1 MYLLPQKMDRRAFVG
16 TSARFYLLLNM
27 VKLPLFLAG
36 AMISW
41 GALKGSLWMWALCP
55 VGVWLGGWL
64 NRRLPERS
72 FIKLLYL
79 FLFLG
84 GAKLVYDGLAR

>member
-1 MYLLPQKMDRRAFVG
+1 M
-16 TSARFYLLLNM
+16 
-27 VKLPLFLAG
+27 
-36 AMISW
+36 
-41 GALKGSLWMWALCP
+41 WMWALCP
-55 VGVWLGGWL
+55 VGVWFGGWL

-72 FIKLLYL
+72 FVKLLYL